1 MKLKPFDLNKKLAE
15 LDELRAELL
24 GQQARMTSEEK
35 MQALADAQPKV
46 EFGSPE
52 HALLL
57 AAGYGMTIAKA
68 RQIIDEREKKPE
80 LWPYEMYEKAQ
91 AMIAAF
97 EANPKTHGPS
107 NARQAWHRSSHG

>member
-1 MKLKPFDLNKKLAE
+1 MKASEINKELARIRRLE
-15 LDELRAELL
+15 AELL

-35 MQALADAQPKV
+35 MQALADAQPRV

-52 HALLL
+52 HASLL

-68 RQIIDEREKKPE
+68 RQIIEEREKKPE

-97 EANPKTHGPS
+97 EANPKDHGPS
-107 NARQAWHRSSHG
+107 NTRQAWHRSSHG

>member
-52 HALLL
+52 HASLL
-57 AAGYGMTIAKA
+57 AAGYGMTIEQA
-68 RQIIDEREKKPE
+68 RTIIEERAKKPE
-80 LWPYEMYEKAQ
+80 LWPYEEFAKAK

-97 EANPKTHGPS
+97 EANPKDHGPS
-107 NARQAWHRSSHG
+107 NTRQAWHRSSHG

>member
-1 MKLKPFDLNKKLAE
+1 MKASEINKELARIRRVE
-15 LDELRAELL
+15 AELL
-24 GQQARMTSEEK
+24 GQQARMTSAEK

-52 HALLL
+52 HASLL
-57 AAGYGMTIAKA
+57 AAGYGMTIEQA
-68 RQIIDEREKKPE
+68 RTIIKERAEKPE
-80 LWPYEMYEKAQ
+80 LWPYEKFEQAT

-107 NARQAWHRSSHG
+107 NTRQAWHRSSHG

>member
-1 MKLKPFDLNKKLAE
+1 MKASEINKELARIRRVE
-15 LDELRAELL
+15 AELL
-24 GQQARMTSEEK
+24 GQQGRMSAEEK

-52 HALLL
+52 HASLL

-68 RQIIDEREKKPE
+68 RQIIEEREKKPE

-107 NARQAWHRSSHG
+107 NTRQPWHRSSHG

>member
-1 MKLKPFDLNKKLAE
+1 MKASEINKELARIRRLE
-15 LDELRAELL
+15 AELL
-24 GQQARMTSEEK
+24 GQQGRMSAEEK

-52 HALLL
+52 HASLL

-68 RQIIDEREKKPE
+68 RQIIEEREKKPE

-107 NARQAWHRSSHG
+107 NTRQPWHRSSHG

>member
-1 MKLKPFDLNKKLAE
+1 MKASEINKELARIRRLE
-15 LDELRAELL
+15 AELL
-24 GQQARMTSEEK
+24 GQQGRMSAEEK

-52 HALLL
+52 HASLL

-68 RQIIDEREKKPE
+68 RQIIEEREKKPE

-107 NARQAWHRSSHG
+107 NTRQAWHRSSHG